1 MLFLYKIT
9 IAWQQIYIFQVDFQ
23 KAAFG
28 HKGLRILGS
37 GESSVGGEKFLAI
50 QVVADAQVDFT
61 SSAGAGD
68 TTITNLV
75 LEAGFIIYGT
85 FDFYNS

>member
-1 MLFLYKIT
+1 MATDLFFS
-9 IAWQQIYIFQVDFQ
+9 ADFQ

-28 HKGLRILGS
+28 HKGLRILGA
-37 GESSVGGEKFLAI
+37 GESSAGGEKFLAI

-75 LEAGFIIYGT
+75 LEAGFIFYGDLT
-85 FDFYNS
+85 SITVDSGKVIAYLQ